1 MKTILAKVTV
11 VRQPIEGERTID
23 MEWQQDIKNN
33 WDPEKPLKM
42 CRSISIEDSNE
53 EFKIGDEVGISISKV
68 R

>member
-42 CRSISIEDSNE
+42 GRSISIEDNNG